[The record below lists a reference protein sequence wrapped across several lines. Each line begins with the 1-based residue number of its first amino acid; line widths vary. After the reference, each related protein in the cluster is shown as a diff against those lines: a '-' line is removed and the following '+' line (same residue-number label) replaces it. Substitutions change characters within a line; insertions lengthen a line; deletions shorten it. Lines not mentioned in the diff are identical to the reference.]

1 LLKQKGPGGL
11 KINSK
16 EGVMGKLFTHCKK
29 ISVFV
34 VLLSVSFLLAF
45 TGVNVY
51 ATEGGSGAYPNGAE
65 DFMSGAVP
73 PPGYYFINYF
83 LYYHA
88 DEFNKG
94 SGDNVDKN
102 FDLKVTVDV
111 LRFLYVTKQK
121 IFGGYW
127 GVHMFIPIMNQDVT
141 ATTPLGVKSDTQ
153 TGLGDIIVDPFI
165 LSWHFSKNFH
175 LATGVDIYMPTGRYD
190 KDDMAN
196 TSRNYW
202 TFEPIV
208 AFTYLSDFGLEVSS
222 KFMYDINTN
231 NPDTDYRS
239 GQEFHF
245 DYTVGYKIKNWNV
258 GVGGYYYKQMTDD
271 AVNGEK
277 VKFPEELLGVPDFPD
292 GFRGQAVAVGPQ
304 LKYDYKN
311 MSFIVKYLFETEV
324 ENRPEGQNLWFKFVY
339 AF

>member
-1 LLKQKGPGGL
+1 MKK
-11 KINSK
+11 
-16 EGVMGKLFTHCKK
+16 VFARGKKF
-29 ISVFV
+29 FV
-34 VLLSVSFLLAF
+34 FLLLILSLLVLTSA
-45 TGVNVY
+45 NVY
-51 ATEGGSGAYPNGAE
+51 ATEGGGGAYPNGAE

-83 LYYHA
+83 LFYHA
-88 DEFNKG
+88 DKFNNKH
-94 SGDNVDKN
+94 GDNVDKD
-102 FDLKVTVDV
+102 FDLDV
-111 LRFLYVTKQK
+111 IANTFRFIYITKQQ

-127 GVHMFIPIMNQDVT
+127 GVHIFVPIMYQDVT
-141 ATTPLGVKSDTQ
+141 ATTPGGVKSDTK

-165 LSWHFSKNFH
+165 LSWHTKNWHF
-175 LATGVDIYMPTGRYD
+175 ATGVDIYMPTGSYD

-208 AFTYLSDFGLEVSS
+208 AFTYISDFGLEVSS
-222 KFMYDINTN
+222 KFMYDFNTN

-245 DYTVGYKIKNWNV
+245 DYTVGYKIDNWRV
-258 GVGGYYYKQMTDD
+258 GVGGYYYKQVTNDEI
-271 AVNGEK
+271 NGEK
-277 VKFPEELLGVPDFPD
+277 VTFPEPLGFSD
-292 GFRGQAVAVGPQ
+292 GFKGQTIAVGPQ

-311 MSFIVKYLFETEV
+311 MSFILKYLFETAV
-324 ENRPEGQNLWFKFVY
+324 ENRPQGNDLWFKFVY